1 LAGGTFSISRTL
13 YAFDTGVEIDPKAKG
28 KDTPPPDP
36 VVESVCTSVERAIWC
51 EVKRCKRSIDFI
63 RTSMESVLQWLA
75 VTESQAISLLHRQ
88 IADQWSRE
96 SATNERLVWMIYEK
110 IESCVEIAELW
121 EVAPDAIAVS
131 SDKLIIP
138 DAAPP
143 PLPKINIFHDDNLN
157 MEQENVLRAH
167 VEELAQGGKL
177 LREDLINLVAMC
189 SSSVASG
196 SNRVGIET
204 VVEQSSLCLPPNLAN
219 SSRDYSGLSVLLHGL
234 FGPSGEQDG
243 AYSRRV
249 GLPDETY
256 GVVDECSLRE
266 RMHSFVL

>member
-1 LAGGTFSISRTL
+1 MYFLNILYGTTGLPISLST
-13 YAFDTGVEIDPKAKG
+13 Y
-28 KDTPPPDP
+28 
-36 VVESVCTSVERAIWC
+36 
-51 EVKRCKRSIDFI
+51 

-96 SATNERLVWMIYEK
+96 SATNERLIWMIYEK

-131 SDKLIIP
+131 RDKLIIP

-143 PLPKINIFHDDNLN
+143 PIPKINTFHTDNLN

-167 VEELAQGGKL
+167 LDELAQGGKL
-177 LREDLINLVAMC
+177 LREDLVNLVTIC

-219 SSRDYSGLSVLLHGL
+219 CSRDYSGLNTLLRGL
-234 FGPSGEQDG
+234 FGPSGEQEG

-249 GLPDETY
+249 GLPDESY
-256 GVVDECSLRE
+256 GVVDECLLRE
-266 RMHSFVL
+266 RVHSFIL